1 MLLRTGLWVVI
12 LAATIWLLVVGRG
25 LLLPLVLGLVV
36 WYMVDAAAD
45 SFEKLHFGRHRL
57 PRWTAVVAAIAC
69 IAVFFWFLGTVIGRN
84 IKAVLAAAPDY
95 ETRLETMLHRGAQLL
110 GFEQMPTLPEMFARI
125 NLVDLIGDVAGA
137 LANVVGMIGVV
148 LVYAAFFLVEQIYF
162 GRKLQALFPDPARLA
177 RVRDVLDRISADI
190 HRYIQIKSALAAMTC
205 AVGYA
210 VMTLV
215 GVDFAGFWAVLI
227 FFLYFIP
234 TLGSIVAIAA
244 PALLTLVQFATLT
257 PFLIVLL
264 VFGPVQILMANAVE
278 PAIMG
283 RSLNL
288 SPLVIIGSLMLWGTI
303 WGVIGMFL
311 CVPIMVVLMI
321 VLANFEQTR
330 PIAILLSANGEVPRP
345 AVD

>member
-1 MLLRTGLWVVI
+1 MILLRTGLWVVI
-12 LAATIWLLVVGRG
+12 LAASIWLLVVGRG
-25 LLLPLVLGLVV
+25 LLLPLVLGLVL

-45 SFEKLHFGRHRL
+45 FFEKLRLAGRRL
-57 PRWTAVVAAIAC
+57 PRWLALSAAIGILGLSMWA
-69 IAVFFWFLGTVIGRN
+69 LGTLVSRN
-84 IKAVLAAAPDY
+84 VKAVATAAPFY
-95 ETRLETMLHRGAQLL
+95 ELRLGQILRDGARTVGL
-110 GFEQMPTLPEMFARI
+110 EQVPTLNDLFAQI
-125 NLVDLIGDVAGA
+125 NLTQLIGDIAGA
-137 LANVVGMIGVV
+137 IANVVGMAGIV
-148 LVYAAFFLVEQIYF
+148 LVYTIFFLVEQVHF
-162 GRKLQALFPDPARLA
+162 EKKLTALFPDHARLD
-177 RVRDVLDRISADI
+177 RVRGVLDRIAADI
-190 HRYIQIKSALAAMTC
+190 HRYIQIKTVLALTTS

-234 TLGSIVAIAA
+234 TFGSIVAIAA
-244 PALLTLVQFATLT
+244 PALLTLVQFESLT

-264 VFGPVQILMANAVE
+264 VFGPFQILMANAVE
-278 PAIMG
+278 PTIMG

-345 AVD
+345 QQ

>member
-1 MLLRTGLWVVI
+1 MSVAIDRWHWMDRGRKMGPVSWEELQSLARTGKLKP
-12 LAATIWLLVVGRG
+12 GDM
-25 LLLPLVLGLVV
+25 VLREGSDN
-36 WYMVDAAAD
+36 W
-45 SFEKLHFGRHRL
+45 H
-57 PRWTAVVAAIAC
+57 
-69 IAVFFWFLGTVIGRN
+69 
-84 IKAVLAAAPDY
+84 
-95 ETRLETMLHRGAQLL
+95 
-110 GFEQMPTLPEMFARI
+110 
-125 NLVDLIGDVAGA
+125 
-137 LANVVGMIGVV
+137 
-148 LVYAAFFLVEQIYF
+148 
-162 GRKLQALFPDPARLA
+162 PARLA